1 MKDYCSMKDGMK
13 KGMAAKDEAFCRFI
27 SPMTDFGFK
36 RIFGSEGGRIF
47 LNSFLNSLLGAGI
60 SIEEYLDKEVSPDS
74 AKEKQTIFDILCKDS
89 TGQRFIVEMQVRRQ
103 PHFIQ
108 RSLYYM
114 CRNITGQLKKG
125 GKYTDIRPVVGI
137 FFLGSE
143 MDMDTESH
151 VGVPRQGCINDY
163 ILTDKTGGGDDYDS
177 FRQIYISLS
186 RFNKAESECT
196 GMIDKWIYTIKNME
210 RLNEMPFKD
219 DEELF
224 RKLEEYAETS
234 NMDPD
239 QRLAYDLYVDS
250 LRAYDRTLEY
260 ETKMA
265 SEKARR
271 EGHEEGREDGRKEE
285 KMKIARTMLDMGFDE
300 TSVCKVTGLSR
311 ETIAQIA
318 LEQNPSAASAEQQ
331 P

>member
-1 MKDYCSMKDGMK
+1 MKDEMK
-13 KGMAAKDEAFCRFI
+13 KGMEMRDEAFCRFI

-36 RIFGSEGGRIF
+36 KIFGSEGGKIF
-47 LNSFLNSLLGAGI
+47 LDSFLNSLLGAGI
-60 SIEEYLDKEVSPDS
+60 SIVEYLDKEVSPDS

-89 TGQRFIVEMQVRRQ
+89 TGRRFIVEMQVRKQ

-125 GKYTDIRPVVGI
+125 GRYTDIKPVIGI

-143 MDMDTESH
+143 MDITSGSH

-186 RFNKAESECT
+186 RFNKTESECT

-234 NMDPD
+234 NMNPD

-260 ETKMA
+260 ETQIA

-271 EGHEEGREDGRKEE
+271 EGLEEGREEGREKE
-285 KMKIARTMLDMGFDE
+285 KMKIARTMLEMGYDE
-300 TSVCKVTGLSR
+300 NSVCKVTGLSQ
-311 ETIAQIA
+311 ETIVQIA
-318 LEQNPSAASAEQQ
+318 RGQEPSAASAEKQ